1 MTTMTTM
8 TRAESIAPVLEALE
22 ALDTLKANYASAVG
36 TDSIVIRPDIAGG
49 IIIAY
54 ASTLTYA
61 LESRADRYGN
71 HAHRVNL
78 EWYKRAADIP
88 AEYRKAKRIATA
100 VERHSA
106 AALIGAH
113 ETHRA
118 ELAAHRER
126 GF

>member
-1 MTTMTTM
+1 MATMTH
-8 TRAESIAPVLEALE
+8 AESVAPVLEALD
-22 ALDTLKANYASAVG
+22 ALDTLKASYASAIG
-36 TDSIVIRPDIAGG
+36 TDSIVIRPDIATG
-49 IIIAY
+49 IIIVY
-54 ASTLTYA
+54 ASTSAYM
-61 LESRADRYGN
+61 LETRADRHGN

-88 AEYRKAKRIATA
+88 AEYRKAKRIAEA

-106 AALIGAH
+106 AALISAH